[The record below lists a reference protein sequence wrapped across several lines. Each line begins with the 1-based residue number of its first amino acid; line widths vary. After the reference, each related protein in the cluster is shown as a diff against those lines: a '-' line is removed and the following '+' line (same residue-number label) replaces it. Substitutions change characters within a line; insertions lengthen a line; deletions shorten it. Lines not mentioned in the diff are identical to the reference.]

1 MIFWCKHLD
10 PRLLAIRMVIGGR
23 KLGSLEIGSKTVI
36 FFIPSYALCLAS
48 WKQHPT
54 ILAQT
59 PRSPYHLI
67 EPNLAPLAH
76 RTWRRTWLS
85 LRSLFFFFFARCPS
99 VEVSNPFPETP
110 DLMGRSLILSDWK
123 AKGVCTAHHHHHMWW
138 SLIKKF
144 PTDSISRSCPRQ

>member
-1 MIFWCKHLD
+1 MGALPTRGLITCLNSNTTDAFISAPQRPFHYRILETFLHTSRSLWTTCNSHESPMIFWCKHLD

-36 FFIPSYALCLAS
+36 FFIPSYALCLVS

-59 PRSPYHLI
+59 PRSPYRLI

-76 RTWRRTWLS
+76 RTWRRKWLS
-85 LRSLFFFFFARCPS
+85 LGSLLFFFRMP
-99 VEVSNPFPETP
+99 
-110 DLMGRSLILSDWK
+110 
-123 AKGVCTAHHHHHMWW
+123 
-138 SLIKKF
+138 
-144 PTDSISRSCPRQ
+144 